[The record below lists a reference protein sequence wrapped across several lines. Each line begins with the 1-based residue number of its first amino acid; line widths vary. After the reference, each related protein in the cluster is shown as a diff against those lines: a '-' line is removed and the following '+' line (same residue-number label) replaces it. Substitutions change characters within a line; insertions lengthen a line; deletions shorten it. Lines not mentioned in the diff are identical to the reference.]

1 MEELSIADAF
11 QELPLDMRARIRG
24 GESTGE

>member
-11 QELPLDMRARIRG
+11 QELPLDMRARIKG